1 MTSSPI
7 RDRAPDG
14 EGLTDYDREHA
25 ATYLRLLDAERAG
38 AEWEEVCEVVLG
50 FDPSD
55 DPERAKTAYQ
65 SHLSRAQWLRDGG
78 FKTLL

>member
-1 MTSSPI
+1 MTIAPI

-14 EGLTDYDREHA
+14 EGVTDYDREHA
-25 ATYLRLLDAERAG
+25 ATYLRLLDAESAG
-38 AEWEEVCEVVLG
+38 ADWEEACQIVLG
-50 FDPSD
+50 FDASA
-55 DPERAKTAYQ
+55 DPERAKAAYQ